1 VKNGPPVKKGGAVG
15 FFSSGA
21 DRTRVKVRII
31 VAYFLRLWPRPV
43 QGEPLPSIL
52 SACLW
57 LTNILAFSSFFPHLG
72 RISKSHKTRHTPAQ
86 AIRPPELP
94 FFSPFSHTLP
104 SFVNCATFGCWLLAE
119 RLRAESKQIAKG
131 RPRAEATKSVIYI
144 TSADH
149 RKIGDAFVEHILDI
163 FMCPPRSWTR
173 TGPTEE
179 PVISVEFTDS
189 FEHPAKAGE
198 GYIGPNALCWTLFDH
213 FATHFH
219 TLPSPETSP
228 SLVTID
234 AYMVTPSP
242 AERVP
247 GRSPLLRI
255 CRPGTFGVC

>member
-1 VKNGPPVKKGGAVG
+1 MVMTHKKQLARPPTGPSLFEDNKGDSVISRLAHGYRLLAVGCWPKGSELKANKLRKGGRG
-15 FFSSGA
+15 
-21 DRTRVKVRII
+21 
-31 VAYFLRLWPRPV
+31 PRP
-43 QGEPLPSIL
+43 LSRLFIL
-52 SACLW
+52 RRR
-57 LTNILAFSSFFPHLG
+57 T
-72 RISKSHKTRHTPAQ
+72 
-86 AIRPPELP
+86 
-94 FFSPFSHTLP
+94 
-104 SFVNCATFGCWLLAE
+104 
-119 RLRAESKQIAKG
+119 IAG
-131 RPRAEATKSVIYI
+131 
-144 TSADH
+144 
-149 RKIGDAFVEHILDI
+149 IGDAFVEHILDI

-198 GYIGPNALCWTLFDH
+198 GYSGLNALCWTLFDH

-228 SLVTID
+228 SLVTVD